1 MATPEKEVVSVEV
14 KTETKKAQKDIKS
27 LAGEI
32 EFMGVSLTSV
42 QAGFKTIAAT
52 ARASFATI
60 KAAIASTGIGLFV
73 VAIGSLI
80 SYFRSSE
87 EAGLGFTKI
96 VNGLKAAFDNAL
108 DVVQDFGGA
117 IAKLVSGDWKGFK
130 NALGDAFDGLKNI
143 GEQTR
148 EDIKATNALAEAQL
162 KLTKAERKNVVD
174 RARNQKEISKLR
186 LQARDE
192 QKFTDEERLAFVQ
205 RANEL
210 SENQLKTDLRL
221 AKERLRINL
230 EENEVKGDLQKEELD
245 RTAQLKADIINLENR
260 NFTELR
266 RLKSEE
272 VMLINKIN
280 TQIAND
286 EKERIASE
294 MLDLKAF
301 TDFKLERIKG
311 ETDEELKI
319 RIAAA
324 QKLADEEKKITKATE
339 DFKEKAISQ
348 GFGALAAATAESS
361 DLSKTVAVA
370 QTIYNTQQGIMAALA
385 ATSVQDKLLPQSLRF
400 ANAIAV
406 GVMGAASVA
415 KILSTSPTGKGGGGG
430 GGGSAASMGGGFKL
444 PSEAKFGFTP
454 AAQMMSG
461 AFSLTGGEE
470 PEAMKAFVVTD
481 EMTNSQNQL
490 ANIRRRATI

>member
-108 DVVQDFGGA
+108 DVVQDFGSA
-117 IAKLVSGDWKGFK
+117 IAKLVTGDWKGFK
-130 NALGDAFDGLKNI
+130 EALGDAFNGLKKL
-143 GEQTR
+143 GQETS
-148 EDIKATNALAEAQL
+148 EDIKLTNALAEAQL

-205 RANEL
+205 RANKL

-272 VMLINKIN
+272 VMLIK
-280 TQIAND
+280 QIET
-286 EKERIASE
+286 EKERVEKEA
-294 MLDLKAF
+294 LDKE
-301 TDFKLERIKG
+301 LERIAIKDA
-311 ETDEELKI
+311 EIKKSAEL
-319 RIAAA
+319 
-324 QKLADEEKKITKATE
+324 EKKITKATE

-361 DLSKTVAVA
+361 ALSKTVAVA
-370 QTIYNTQQGIMAALA
+370 QTVYNTQQGIMAALA

-400 ANAIAV
+400 ANAVAV

-430 GGGSAASMGGGFKL
+430 GGGSAASSGGGFKL
-444 PSEAKFGFTP
+444 PSEAQFGLATP

-461 AFSLTGGEE
+461 AFQLTGGEE